1 MYSPL
6 NPDVFQITIASDI
19 WVLTVFLG
27 LLLFPHRVTFPGCT
41 APTPVWRE
49 WAPSCGRETSVRRPT
64 CPSWRSAAWSWTE
77 WVSKRIHT
85 LNVTCQR
92 WALITGPCLSAQV
105 NLYTPGIGYQV
116 FGNLVSVT
124 LGLTPFAYRYCCY
137 NLTPQYVNLISK
149 KVQKRDCCLC
159 FTFVRLAQYRDLD
172 QLTTLSANEL
182 LSVAL
187 GGGSGSDALVI
198 TMVTLSFLVRVCL
211 IWLFFF
217 LLSVAERT
225 YKQVRQ
231 RDSDLLLL
239 MKLLSFLIW
248 LN

>member
-1 MYSPL
+1 M
-6 NPDVFQITIASDI
+6 
-19 WVLTVFLG
+19 
-27 LLLFPHRVTFPGCT
+27 
-41 APTPVWRE
+41 
-49 WAPSCGRETSVRRPT
+49 
-64 CPSWRSAAWSWTE
+64 
-77 WVSKRIHT
+77 
-85 LNVTCQR
+85 
-92 WALITGPCLSAQV
+92 

-124 LGLTPFAYRYCCY
+124 LGLTPFAYRYCCCY

-149 KVQKRDCCLC
+149 KVQKLDCCLC
-159 FTFVRLAQYRDLD
+159 FTFFRLAQYRDLD

-231 RDSDLLLL
+231 RDFNEVAQFSALI
-239 MKLLSFLIW
+239 KLDRCIY
-248 LN
+248 